1 MHKSTLHYLTAITI
15 TALIPV
21 IAGFETPAFPTSN
34 FLFLLTSDS
43 FAKVD
48 PGLPHVDWDN
58 VISRHDLGCGCYVGF
73 MAAHDRIPVTA
84 QPRLSGQYGRVQSFD
99 LSG

>member
-48 PGLPHVDWDN
+48 PGLPMWTGIMSFPVMIWD
-58 VISRHDLGCGCYVGF
+58 VV
-73 MAAHDRIPVTA
+73 AT
-84 QPRLSGQYGRVQSFD
+84 
-99 LSG
+99 